1 MKPEV
6 DVVLRSMMTKLLLE
20 VAPAVG
26 DAYVRSNVEAM
37 VALLAAAAEE
47 FDRAAEVRVA
57 ENRSMRAIFRAAAEQ
72 VSDRDLRAR
81 LALAGDE
88 NDASLRIGDL
98 NASNDRLRALLIELQ
113 ALVEGRDEEWARQ
126 IDGAI
131 WAELRAST
139 RRRAISFYP
148 F

>member
-1 MKPEV
+1 VKPEV
-6 DVVLRSMMTKLLLE
+6 DVVLRTMMTKLLLE

-57 ENRSMRAIFRAAAEQ
+57 ENRSMRAIFQAASAH
-72 VSDRDLRAR
+72 VSDGELRAR
-81 LALAGDE
+81 LALAACESDT
-88 NDASLRIGDL
+88 SLRISDL

-126 IDGAI
+126 IDAAI
-131 WAELRAST
+131 WAELRASA

>member
-1 MKPEV
+1 
-6 DVVLRSMMTKLLLE
+6 MMTKLLLE

-47 FDRAAEVRVA
+47 FDRAAEVRVT
-57 ENRSMRAIFRAAAEQ
+57 ENRSMRAIFRAASAH
-72 VSDRDLRAR
+72 VADGDLRAR
-81 LALAGDE
+81 LALAADE
-88 NDASLRIGDL
+88 SDASLRIGDL

-113 ALVEGRDEEWARQ
+113 ALVEGRDEEWARR

-131 WAELRAST
+131 WAELRALA